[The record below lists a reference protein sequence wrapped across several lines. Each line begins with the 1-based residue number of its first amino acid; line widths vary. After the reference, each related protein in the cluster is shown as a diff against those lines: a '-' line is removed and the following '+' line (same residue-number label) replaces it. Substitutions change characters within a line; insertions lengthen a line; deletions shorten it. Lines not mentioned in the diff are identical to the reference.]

1 MQQVTRRFLV
11 LNLVLTIFGSS
22 LGLYAQAPT
31 YWTLGSEDG
40 LPSQTIYKILQDPK
54 GFIWLA
60 TEGGLCRFDGQVFE
74 LFDHPD
80 LITNEILTIK
90 KGDQDRV
97 WFLNLSGQIGY
108 VQNDGMQLL
117 HLDSILSSSDRIVDF
132 FSIDQYLWIFSIEG
146 SYGHITRV
154 DIKED
159 GSIVEDLVKEKT
171 QNYSTALI
179 NDQGEI
185 FIHGYF
191 GMSQYF
197 PEKEEVVYVEGKGSK
212 VQYVFNMNPL
222 DNGGILLNAGNQ
234 VSSFQSNGQRQ
245 MLFELDPSVRIN
257 ALYVDDEVIYVLS
270 KAGLLLYDQ
279 QTKQFQT
286 QDFLFA
292 DYHLNTMLID
302 QEGNAWFGTSGS
314 GVVIVPSF
322 QVNEFSK
329 RSGDFLSD
337 RITMLWKEPRKNF
350 LWCGFENGQIWKLTA
365 EHEGFQCDLVKDFQ
379 SDEEVISMMR
389 YPSGGYLIN
398 VGARLLQT
406 NDQLEV
412 ITEANGNLKAMVQ
425 GQNDD
430 IWFGSH
436 VGVLQVTIEEKPIF
450 FKSRNGWQY
459 QLESRTYALH
469 LQEDRLWIGSVSG
482 LYYYDYAKDE
492 VFPFLEEGKHQNYR
506 VSKIREGKD
515 GTIWVSTLG
524 SGILNIKDG
533 VLNRKYDKSDGLSS
547 NRCNDLLIDGPNLWV
562 ATDQGVDRFDLA
574 RRKNEHFNFLDGL
587 PTNEITSLEKIDH
600 TLIMGTPQGL
610 AVLPDTLSGFNLT
623 PPRVYIESFFVGTQE
638 RQASQFKS
646 LSYRENNLA
655 FRFAS
660 LNYRAQGLTSF
671 EYRLLGLNPQWVAT
685 DNRTVQFLSLNP
697 GNYRLEVIAFNEDGI
712 PSEEP
717 AFFEFAIVPPW
728 WGTWWF
734 RISVVLAILLGA
746 YSYLQYRF
754 RLVRKKELEEKEMEN
769 RIASLRMQALQTQM
783 NPHFTF
789 NALNAIQQ
797 FLATNQR
804 EAAMIH
810 LADFANLIRTI
821 FEQSKS
827 QVISFEEELHFLD
840 IYLGFEKLRFGE
852 KVEIIFS
859 VEQELRDRWMA
870 YQLPPLL
877 LQPIIENAFRHGLM
891 HKKSG
896 GVLDIMFTQKGSF
909 LSCVIRDNGVGR
921 QRAEQLNG
929 KHRKGHVS
937 SGIKATEERLKLW
950 HKTKGSTEE
959 SFVIKDLI
967 DSKGQACGTEVQ
979 LII

>member
-1 MQQVTRRFLV
+1 MFHALGLV
-11 LNLVLTIFGSS
+11 LLNP
-22 LGLYAQAPT
+22 LGVYGQAPT
-31 YWTLGSEDG
+31 YWTIGSEDG
-40 LPSQTIYKILQDPK
+40 LPSQTIYKILQDPE

-60 TEGGLCRFDGQVFE
+60 TEGGLCRFDGQTFE

-97 WFLNLSGQIGY
+97 WFLNLSAQIGF
-108 VQNDGMQLL
+108 VQRDSM
-117 HLDSILSSSDRIVDF
+117 HLIDLPAVLGPSDRIVDF
-132 FSIDQYLWIFSIEG
+132 FSIRDHLWVFSVEG
-146 SYGHITRV
+146 GVGFITRL
-154 DIKED
+154 DIESD
-159 GSIVEDLVKEKT
+159 GTIGKSFLQEKV
-171 QNYSTALI
+171 QNYSTGFI
-179 NDQGEI
+179 NDQEEI

-191 GMSQYF
+191 GINQYY
-197 PEKEEVVYVEGKGSK
+197 PQEQIVEYIEGKDSE
-212 VQYVFNMNPL
+212 VQYVFNMNQLGPDRL
-222 DNGGILLNAGNQ
+222 LLNAGSR
-234 VSSFQSNGQRQ
+234 VSTFERNERREI
-245 MLFELDPSVRIN
+245 LFEVDPSVRIN
-257 ALYVDDEVIYVLS
+257 SLYIDGERIYVLS
-270 KAGLLLYDQ
+270 KAGLLLYNEKERRFENDN
-279 QTKQFQT
+279 F
-286 QDFLFA
+286 FFA
-292 DYHLNTMLID
+292 DYHLNSMIID

-314 GVVIVPSF
+314 GVIIVPNFKVS
-322 QVNEFSK
+322 EFSK
-329 RSGDFLSD
+329 RSGDLPND
-337 RITMLWKEPRKNF
+337 RITMFWKEPGKDF
-350 LWCGFENGQIWKLTA
+350 LWCGFENGQVWKLLAGSDGLSCTLA
-365 EHEGFQCDLVKDFQ
+365 KDFQ
-379 SDEEVISMMR
+379 TDEEVISMME
-389 YPSGGYLIN
+389 YPEGGYLVN
-398 VGARLLQT
+398 VGRRLLKT
-406 NDQLEV
+406 DKDLNLILE
-412 ITEANGNLKAMVQ
+412 TMGNLKVMIE
-425 GQNDD
+425 GLQND
-430 IWFGSH
+430 IWLGSH
-436 VGVLQVTIEEKPIF
+436 VGVLQVSLDSMRSF
-450 FKSRNGWQY
+450 FESRNGWEY
-459 QLESRTYALH
+459 RLESRTYAL
-469 LQEDRLWIGSVSG
+469 LNEGDRIWMGSVSG
-482 LYYYDYAKDE
+482 LYYYDLVQDE
-492 VFPFLEEGKHQNYR
+492 VFPFLENGEHRNYR
-506 VSKIREGKD
+506 ISKIRRAKD

-524 SGILNIKDG
+524 SGILQVKNGELVK
-533 VLNRKYDKSDGLSS
+533 KYSEENGLSS
-547 NRCNDLLIDGPNLWV
+547 NRCNDLLIDGPYLWV
-562 ATDQGVDRFDLA
+562 ATDQGVDRFDLV
-574 RRKNEHFNFLDGL
+574 RQKNDHFNYLDGL
-587 PTNEITSLEKIDH
+587 PTNEVTYLEKLDQQ
-600 TLIMGTPQGL
+600 LILGTPQGVV
-610 AVLPDTLSGFNLT
+610 VLPDTISGFN
-623 PPRVYIESFFVGTQE
+623 PIAPKVYIQSFFVGAQE
-638 RQASQFKS
+638 KPASEFKS

-655 FRFAS
+655 FQLAS

-712 PSEEP
+712 PAEEP
-717 AFFEFAIVPPW
+717 AYFEFSIVPPW

-734 RISVVLAILLGA
+734 RISVVIAILLGA

-840 IYLGFEKLRFGE
+840 IYLGFEKLRFGD
-852 KVEIIFS
+852 KVEIVFS
-859 VEQELRDRWMA
+859 VEPELRNRWMA

-896 GVLDIMFTQKGSF
+896 GVLDIIFTQKGSF

-950 HKTKGSTEE
+950 HKTKGSTENG
-959 SFVIKDLI
+959 FVMKDLV
-967 DSKGQACGTEVQ
+967 DSEGQACGTEVH